1 MDRNMDLIVIGA
13 GPAGLSAACAARACG
28 LDVTLIDEQ
37 AAPGGQ
43 LFRNIETPMAQAIL
57 DPKDRETGLALVKRF
72 RESGAT
78 YYPNAVVWGLEPHK
92 VSCTM
97 NGKAEELTALDETG
111 RGVRM
116 AQADEGPELV
126 LYQGIQADGRPCV
139 LAFHCGMPHN
149 LQSSA
154 EAENSFNRVLAP
166 YWDTEYRR
174 YAEPQAQAGKP
185 AGVVMARVN
194 EYWNLR
200 QTESAN
206 AADCCL
212 NMAAGILQL
221 AVGTDDKTAVLAR
234 LEDGLFAV
242 VTVGTPAAQMARK
255 LQDALDNSRREFN
268 ISLSRRGSSTV
279 AIAAAEWGETAS
291 WDMTLSLVQQHL

>member
-1 MDRNMDLIVIGA
+1 
-13 GPAGLSAACAARACG
+13 
-28 LDVTLIDEQ
+28 
-37 AAPGGQ
+37 
-43 LFRNIETPMAQAIL
+43 
-57 DPKDRETGLALVKRF
+57 
-72 RESGAT
+72 
-78 YYPNAVVWGLEPHK
+78 
-92 VSCTM
+92 
-97 NGKAEELTALDETG
+97 
-111 RGVRM
+111 
-116 AQADEGPELV
+116 
-126 LYQGIQADGRPCV
+126 
-139 LAFHCGMPHN
+139 MPRN

-154 EAENSFNRVLAP
+154 EAENSFNRVLAQMQEELRRD
-166 YWDTEYRR
+166 YLTGVYNARYLDTEYRR

-268 ISLSRRGSSTV
+268 ISLSRRGSFTV
-279 AIAAAEWGETAS
+279 QLASAEWGEAPA
-291 WDMTLSLVQQHL
+291 WDMMFSLAQQRL